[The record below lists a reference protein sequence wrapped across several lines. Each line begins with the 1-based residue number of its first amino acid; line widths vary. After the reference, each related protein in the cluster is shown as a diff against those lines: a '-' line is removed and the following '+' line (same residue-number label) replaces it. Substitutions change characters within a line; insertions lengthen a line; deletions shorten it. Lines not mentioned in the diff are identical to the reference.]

1 MRSDHDRVWLPLTVA
16 VSSILFSLYTSERTF
31 GDMKALLLVD
41 SSDNPLEFRLVDKP
55 GPGKDQVLVKI
66 KAAALNRRDE
76 WIRQGKYP
84 GIAFD
89 TILGSDGAGVVE
101 AVGDGMSKDF
111 IGKEVL
117 INPNMNWGDNPA
129 AQASDYHIVG
139 MPTNGT
145 FAEYIVVHHQQLF
158 EKPAH
163 LSWEAAAALP
173 LGGLT
178 AFRTVFHHGHVSGGQ
193 NVLISGIG
201 GGVAQ
206 FAFQFALAAG
216 ANVYVTSGQQEK
228 LDQAVA
234 MGAKAGFGYR
244 QEGWQKAAM
253 KESGGFDCVID
264 SAGGDQLNGFIKM
277 MKPAG
282 RIVFYG
288 ATNGMP
294 AKLDVFRMFWN
305 QITLQGSTMGN
316 DAEFGEMLKFVSEH
330 AIEPVIDSVRPFD
343 EIIDAFDAMRDG
355 KQFGKLVVSMN

>member
-1 MRSDHDRVWLPLTVA
+1 
-16 VSSILFSLYTSERTF
+16 
-31 GDMKALLLVD
+31 MKALLLVD
-41 SSDNPLEFRLVDKP
+41 NPDNRLELREVDRP
-55 GPGKDQVLVKI
+55 NPGKDQLLVKI

-101 AVGDGMSKDF
+101 SVGDGLSKDF

-117 INPNMNWGDNPA
+117 INPNMNWGNNPA
-129 AQASDYHIVG
+129 VQASDYHIVG

-145 FAEYIVVHHQQLF
+145 FAEYLVVNVEQVF

-163 LSWEAAAALP
+163 LSWSAAAALP

-178 AFRTVFHHGHVSGGQ
+178 AFRAAFHHGKISEGES
-193 NVLISGIG
+193 VLISGIG

-206 FAFQFALAAG
+206 FAFQFALATG
-216 ANVYVTSGQQEK
+216 ARVYVTSGQQEK

-234 MGAKAGFGYR
+234 MGAQAGFNYKT
-244 QEGWQKAAM
+244 EGWQKTAV

-264 SAGGDQLNGFIKM
+264 SAGGDQLNDFIKM
-277 MKPAG
+277 MRPAG
-282 RIVFYG
+282 RIIFYG

-294 AKLDVFRMFWN
+294 AKLDLFRMFWN

-316 DAEFGEMLKFVSEH
+316 DTEFADMIGFVEEH
-330 AIEPVIDSVRPFD
+330 RIEPVIDSVRPFD
-343 EIIDAFDAMRDG
+343 QIVDAFDAMRDG
-355 KQFGKLVVSMN
+355 KQFGKLVVEMN

>member
-1 MRSDHDRVWLPLTVA
+1 MNGN
-16 VSSILFSLYTSERTF
+16 SIFTT
-31 GDMKALLLVD
+31 MKALLLVN
-41 SSDNPLEFRLVDKP
+41 NPDDRLELKEVDRPIPVKH
-55 GPGKDQVLVKI
+55 QVLIKI

-89 TILGSDGAGVVE
+89 TILGSDGVGVVE
-101 AVGDGMSKDF
+101 AVADGVSKDF

-117 INPNMNWGDNPA
+117 INPNMNWGDNPV

-145 FAEYIVVHHQQLF
+145 FAEYIVVHSKQLF

-178 AFRTVFHHGHVSGGQ
+178 AFRAVFHHGHVLAGQ
-193 NVLISGIG
+193 NVLISGMG

-216 ANVYVTSGQQEK
+216 ARVYVTSGQQEK
-228 LDQAVA
+228 LDRAIA
-234 MGAKAGFGYR
+234 MGAEAGFSYKE
-244 QEGWQKAAM
+244 EGWQKAAV

-264 SAGGDQLNGFIKM
+264 SAGGDQLNDFIKM

-316 DAEFGEMLKFVSEH
+316 DTEFGDMLKFVTEH
-330 AIEPVIDSVRPFD
+330 AIEPVIDSVRPFE
-343 EIIDAFDAMRDG
+343 EIVDAFDAMRYG
-355 KQFGKLVVSMN
+355 KQFGKLVVSMG

>member
-1 MRSDHDRVWLPLTVA
+1 
-16 VSSILFSLYTSERTF
+16 
-31 GDMKALLLVD
+31 MKALLLVD
-41 SSDNPLEFRLVDKP
+41 NPDNKLEFQEADKP
-55 GPGKDQVLVKI
+55 VPGKDHVLIRI

-84 GIAFD
+84 GIRFE

-101 AVGDGMSKDF
+101 SAGAGVASDF
-111 IGKEVL
+111 VGKEVV
-117 INPNMNWGDNPA
+117 INPNMNWGENPA
-129 AQASDYHIVG
+129 VQAADYHIVG

-145 FAEYIVVHHQQLF
+145 FAEYLVVNAKQVF
-158 EKPAH
+158 EKPLH
-163 LSWEAAAALP
+163 LSWSAAAALP

-178 AFRTVFHHGHVSGGQ
+178 AYRAVFHHGQVSGGQ

-216 ANVYVTSGQQEK
+216 AKVYVTSGQQEK
-228 LDQAVA
+228 LDKAVT
-234 MGAKAGFGYR
+234 MGAQVGFNYKE
-244 QEGWQKAAM
+244 EGWQKTAV
-253 KESGGFDCVID
+253 KQSGGFDCVID
-264 SAGGDQLNGFIKM
+264 SAGGDQLNDFVKM

-294 AKLDVFRMFWN
+294 AKLDMFRMFWN

-316 DAEFGEMLKFVSEH
+316 DTEFASMVQFVADH
-330 AIEPVIDSVRPFD
+330 KIEPVIDSIRPFD
-343 EIIDAFDAMRDG
+343 QIVSAFDDMRDG
-355 KQFGKLVVSMN
+355 KQFGKLVVSMD

>member
-1 MRSDHDRVWLPLTVA
+1 
-16 VSSILFSLYTSERTF
+16 
-31 GDMKALLLVD
+31 MKALLLVENP
-41 SSDNPLEFRLVDKP
+41 DNRLEFREVDRPTPVKHQLLVR
-55 GPGKDQVLVKI
+55 V

-84 GIAFD
+84 GIAYD

-101 AVGDGMSKDF
+101 DVADGISKDF

-145 FAEYIVVHHQQLF
+145 FAEYMVVDGKQVF
-158 EKPAH
+158 EKPSH

-178 AFRTVFHHGHVSGGQ
+178 AFRAVFHHGHVSAGQ
-193 NVLISGIG
+193 NVLISGMG

-228 LDQAVA
+228 LDRAVA
-234 MGAKAGFGYR
+234 MGAKAGFSYK

-264 SAGGDQLNGFIKM
+264 SAGGDQLNDFIKM

-316 DAEFGEMLKFVSEH
+316 DTEFGDMLKFVAEH
-330 AIEPVIDSVRPFD
+330 AIEPVVDSVRPFE
-343 EIIDAFDAMRDG
+343 EIVDAFDAMRDG
-355 KQFGKLVVSMN
+355 KQFGKLVVSMG

>member
-1 MRSDHDRVWLPLTVA
+1 
-16 VSSILFSLYTSERTF
+16 
-31 GDMKALLLVD
+31 MKALLLVD
-41 SSDNPLEFRLVDKP
+41 KSINKFEFQEVDIP
-55 GPGKDQVLVKI
+55 VPDKDQVLIKL

-84 GIAFD
+84 GIKFN
-89 TILGSDGAGVVE
+89 TILGSDGAGLL
-101 AVGDGMSKDF
+101 ASVGANVSPDF

-117 INPNMNWGDNPA
+117 VNPNMNWGVNPA
-129 AQASDYHIVG
+129 VQASDYHIVG
-139 MPTNGT
+139 MPTDGT
-145 FAEYIVVHHQQLF
+145 FAEYLVVGVKQVF
-158 EKPAH
+158 EKPTH
-163 LSWEAAAALP
+163 LSWAAAAALP

-178 AFRTVFHHGHVSGGQ
+178 AFRAVFHHGQVSENQ

-216 ANVYVTSGQQEK
+216 ANVFVTSGQPEK
-228 LDQAVA
+228 LDKAVT
-234 MGAKAGFGYR
+234 MGAQAGFNYKE
-244 QEGWQKAAM
+244 EGWQKVAI

-264 SAGGDQLNGFIKM
+264 SAGGDQLNDFVKM

-294 AKLDVFRMFWN
+294 TKLDMFRMFWN

-316 DAEFGEMLKFVSEH
+316 DNEFAAMVDFVARH
-330 AIEPVIDSVRPFD
+330 KIEPVIDSVRPFD
-343 EIIDAFDAMRDG
+343 QIITAFDAMRDG
-355 KQFGKLVVSMN
+355 KQFGKLVVSMD

>member
-1 MRSDHDRVWLPLTVA
+1 
-16 VSSILFSLYTSERTF
+16 
-31 GDMKALLLVD
+31 MKALLLVD
-41 SSDNPLEFRLVDKP
+41 NPDNKLAFRQMDRP
-55 GPGKDQVLVKI
+55 TPEDGQVLLRV

-84 GIAFD
+84 GIRFD

-101 AVGDGMSKDF
+101 SVGGDISEDF

-129 AQASDYHIVG
+129 VQAGNYHIVG

-145 FAEYIVVHHQQLF
+145 FAEFIVVHKDQLF

-178 AFRTVFHHGHVSGGQ
+178 AFRAVFHHGHVSAGQ

-216 ANVYVTSGQQEK
+216 ARVFVTSGQQEK
-228 LDQAVA
+228 LDKAVD
-234 MGAKAGFGYR
+234 MGAKAGFNYKT
-244 QEGWQKAAM
+244 EGWQKAAI
-253 KESGGFDCVID
+253 KQSGGFDCVID
-264 SAGGDQLNGFIKM
+264 SAGGDQLNDFVKM

-316 DAEFGEMLKFVSEH
+316 DDEFAKMVKFVAEH
-330 AIEPVIDSVRPFD
+330 KIEPLIDSVRPFD
-343 EIIDAFDAMRDG
+343 QIVSAFDAMRSG
-355 KQFGKLVVSMN
+355 NQFGKLVVSMG

>member
-1 MRSDHDRVWLPLTVA
+1 
-16 VSSILFSLYTSERTF
+16 
-31 GDMKALLLVD
+31 MKALLLVD
-41 SSDNPLEFRLVDKP
+41 SSDNPLEFRQVDKP
-55 GPGKDQVLVKI
+55 NPEKGQVLIRI

-84 GIAFD
+84 GIRFN

-101 AVGDGMSKDF
+101 SVGEGVSPDW

-178 AFRTVFHHGHVSGGQ
+178 AFRAVFHHGHVSAGQ

-216 ANVYVTSGQQEK
+216 AKVYVTSGQQEK
-228 LDQAVA
+228 LDRAVL
-234 MGAKAGFGYR
+234 MGAQVGFNYKS
-244 QEGWQKAAM
+244 EGWQKAAV
-253 KESGGFDCVID
+253 KASGGFDCVID
-264 SAGGDQLNGFIKM
+264 SAGGDQLNDFIRM

-294 AKLDVFRMFWN
+294 AKLDLFRMFWN

-316 DAEFGEMLKFVSEH
+316 DTEFADMIRFVEKYK
-330 AIEPVIDSVRPFD
+330 IEPVIDSVRPFD
-343 EIIDAFDAMRDG
+343 QIVDAFDAMREE
-355 KQFGKLVVSMN
+355 KQFGKLVVEMG

>member
-1 MRSDHDRVWLPLTVA
+1 
-16 VSSILFSLYTSERTF
+16 
-31 GDMKALLLVD
+31 MKALLLVKNTD
-41 SSDNPLEFRLVDKP
+41 APLELKQVDKP
-55 GPGKDQVLVKI
+55 IPGKGQVLVKV

-84 GIAFD
+84 GIVLD

-101 AVGDGMSKDF
+101 AVADGMSKDL

-129 AQASDYHIVG
+129 VQASDYHIVG
-139 MPTNGT
+139 MPANGT
-145 FAEYIVVHHQQLF
+145 FAEYIVVDEQQLF

-178 AFRTVFHHGHVSGGQ
+178 AFRAAFHHGRIAADQ
-193 NVLISGIG
+193 NVLISGMG

-216 ANVYVTSGQQEK
+216 ASVYITSGQQEK
-228 LDQAVA
+228 LDRALK
-234 MGAKAGFGYR
+234 MGAKAGFNYK

-264 SAGGDQLNGFIKM
+264 SAGGDQLNDFIKM

-316 DAEFGEMLKFVSEH
+316 DGEFGEMLRFVAEH
-330 AIEPVIDSVRPFD
+330 TIEPVVDSVRPFD
-343 EIIDAFDAMRDG
+343 EIVDAFDAMRDG
-355 KQFGKLVVSMN
+355 KQFGKLVVSMG